1 MKKKLLKILGISLI
15 SCNLFAIPASAN
27 TWYKSIGGYNGDS
40 IIWEMYDDNGERI
53 MDGWYQENGEWYYF
67 EYGKAATGL
76 RTIDGKDYYF
86 DRITCQMKHDQYV
99 QTWELGAVMS
109 YAESDG
115 HINYDNFT
123 FNDLINKSTWH

>member
-1 MKKKLLKILGISLI
+1 MKKNLLKILSTLLI

-27 TWYKSIGGYNGDS
+27 TWHKIISYNGDRVE
-40 IIWEMYDDNGERI
+40 WKLYDDNGEI
-53 MDGWYQENGEWYYF
+53 IDGWYQENGEWYYLNC
-67 EYGKAATGL
+67 GIAVTGL
-76 RTIDGKDYYF
+76 LTIDGKDYYF

-99 QTWELGAVMS
+99 KTYECSAVLS

-123 FNDLINKSTWH
+123 FDDTVNKSTWY

>member
-1 MKKKLLKILGISLI
+1 MKKKLLKILSISLI
-15 SCNLFAIPASAN
+15 SCNLFMVPASAN
-27 TWYKSIGGYNGDS
+27 TWHKLIGYNGDS
-40 IIWEMYDDNGERI
+40 VTWQMYDDNGERI
-53 MDGWYQENGEWYYF
+53 DGWYQENGEWYYF
-67 EYGKAATGL
+67 DYGTAATGL

-99 QTWELGAVMS
+99 KTYECSAVLS

-123 FNDLINKSTWH
+123 FDDTINKSTWY

>member
-1 MKKKLLKILGISLI
+1 MKKNLLKILSTLLI
-15 SCNLFAIPASAN
+15 SCNLFAVPASAN

-86 DRITCQMKHDQYV
+86 DRITCQMKHDRYIK
-99 QTWELGAVMS
+99 TWENGAVVS

-115 HINYDNFT
+115 HINYDNCT
-123 FNDLINKSTWH
+123 YDDTINKSTWH

>member
-15 SCNLFAIPASAN
+15 SCNLFAIPVSAN

-40 IIWEMYDDNGERI
+40 IIWEMYDDNGEKI

-67 EYGKAATGL
+67 DYGTAVTGL
-76 RTIDGKDYYF
+76 QTIDGKNYYF
-86 DRITCQMKHDQYV
+86 DRVTCQMKHDQYV
-99 QTWELGAVMS
+99 KTYEYSAVLS

-115 HINYDNFT
+115 HINYDNCT
-123 FNDLINKSTWH
+123 YDDTVNKSTWY